1 MRASPRPIS
10 IADVAEVCFENRF
23 ENARHR
29 LLKQAVRDS
38 GNSQRPRSGL
48 ARPFGYLNPPN
59 RRSPVS
65 TSSQLYADLL
75 NPLFQLALKLLDAL
89 PVNSACPAPVDS
101 FPSLLEKLR
110 REQMCQRGETHP
122 AIQLCFLGYLDQLC

>member
-10 IADVAEVCFENRF
+10 IADVAEVCFKNRF
-23 ENARHR
+23 ENAPRR
-29 LLKQAVRDS
+29 LLKRAVRDS
-38 GNSQRPRSGL
+38 GNSQRPRSDL

-59 RRSPVS
+59 RWSPVGA
-65 TSSQLYADLL
+65 SSKLYADLL

-89 PVNSACPAPVDS
+89 PVNCARPPPVDS

-110 REQMCQRGETHP
+110 REQMCQRGEPHLS
-122 AIQLCFLGYLDQLC
+122 I